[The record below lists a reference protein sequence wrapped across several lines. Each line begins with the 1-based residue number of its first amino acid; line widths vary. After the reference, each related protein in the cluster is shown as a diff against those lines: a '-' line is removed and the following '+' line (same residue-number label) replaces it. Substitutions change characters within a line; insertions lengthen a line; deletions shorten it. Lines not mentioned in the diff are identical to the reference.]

1 MKIAIIVGH
10 SKLKNGSYT
19 SASGIKVEYLY
30 CKEQA
35 KELKLI
41 LEKEGHQ
48 VTLIQCPEGQFIKP
62 LEEKAYKLSRINGK
76 GFDLVIELHL
86 NCYNKTAKGTEVLYY
101 PTSTK
106 SKEYADRVVKKLST
120 KFTNRGVKA
129 RDDLYIL
136 RDTDC
141 KSILIESFFC
151 DNSTDCNIAD
161 NLGYKGIANL
171 IAEGVLNKTI
181 HDTSTSQSVCN
192 NDTMWAVC
200 VGAYK
205 DKNTANNLVEEL
217 KKKGYTSTYL
227 IPR

>member
-1 MKIAIIVGH
+1 MKICITVGH

-19 SASGIKVEYLY
+19 SSSGIKVEYLY

-35 KELKLI
+35 KSLKEV

-48 VTLIQCPEGQFIKP
+48 VTVIQCPEGQFIKP
-62 LEEKAYKLSRINGK
+62 LEEKSYKLSRINGK
-76 GFDLVIELHL
+76 GFDLVVELHL

-101 PTSTK
+101 PTSSK
-106 SKEYADRVVKKLST
+106 SKEYADRVVKKLAT
-120 KFTNRGVKA
+120 KFTNRGIKA
-129 RDDLYIL
+129 RNDLYIL

-151 DNSTDCNIAD
+151 DNKTDCDIAD
-161 NLGYKGIANL
+161 KLGYKGIAKL

-181 HDTSTSQSVCN
+181 EDHKINAN
-192 NDTMWAVC
+192 NTKWAVC
-200 VGAYK
+200 VGAWENK
-205 DKNTANNLVEEL
+205 SVADVKVEEL
-217 KKKGYTSTYL
+217 KQKGYTDTYL